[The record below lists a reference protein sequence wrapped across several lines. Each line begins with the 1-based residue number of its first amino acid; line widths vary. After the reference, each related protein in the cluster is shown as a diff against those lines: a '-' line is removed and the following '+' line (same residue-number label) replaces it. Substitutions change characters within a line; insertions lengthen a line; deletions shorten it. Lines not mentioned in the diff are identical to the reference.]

1 YSRDMQQLKSWCC
14 KNGIEQVAQLQPSD
28 VRSFAASEHRRRL
41 SPASIQRR
49 LSGLRR
55 FFRYLR
61 REKILHHDPAEGVRA
76 PRARRRLPNAL
87 DVDQVA
93 ALLDIPEDNDL
104 ARRDQSMLELLY
116 SAGLRVSELATLSWN
131 QVEDRKSVV

>member
-1 YSRDMQQLKSWCC
+1 AAVSPAALSAYSRDRGQHKRWGRHG
-14 KNGIEQVAQLQPSD
+14 GIDHVGQLQPSD
-28 VRSFAASEHRRRL
+28 VRGFAARAHRRGL

-49 LSGLRR
+49 LPGPRR

-61 REKILHHDPAEGVRA
+61 REKMLHHDPAEGARA

-87 DVDQVA
+87 DVHQVA

-104 ARRDQSMLELLY
+104 ARRDRAMLELLY
-116 SAGLRVSELATLSWN
+116 PAGLRVSELAT
-131 QVEDRKSVV
+131 